1 MPRGVH
7 HPRCG
12 WRSGFASAGRTFFF
26 NITDFGP
33 TSSRDGQKHTD
44 ESWSSEIFRIGLRP
58 KMIFTIC
65 LILKNYDVLFKFPWN
80 QRRSWDANLDSFCS
94 YTFLA
99 IFPSISDFYS
109 FFLVFLRGF
118 ISRNPGL
125 TSTYPAQPPR
135 PVFSGKAGA
144 TVAQLKQVKNLD
156 SYAY

>member
-1 MPRGVH
+1 MAQVRILANAP
-7 HPRCG
+7 
-12 WRSGFASAGRTFFF
+12 
-26 NITDFGP
+26 
-33 TSSRDGQKHTD
+33 SRDRFWSQIFKRWRTKHTD